1 MSHSIEVQSSY
12 IMYLFAYY
20 VLNMV
25 DVSESNSKIEI
36 FWEPLEEN
44 MYSPT
49 DRIRHKKKQKF
60 SVCMLIYI
68 YIYMPCATMLGE
80 VLAIMCSSLRQ

>member
-1 MSHSIEVQSSY
+1 MYVSHSIEVQSSY

-49 DRIRHKKKQKF
+49 DQIRQ
-60 SVCMLIYI
+60 
-68 YIYMPCATMLGE
+68 
-80 VLAIMCSSLRQ
+80 